1 MHYDSHKG
9 DSIMREIDKMNDGKW
24 YDANHDPLIVKHRL
38 EADDL
43 CFKYNQTKPSD
54 IDTQKIILEKL
65 KVKLG
70 EDTTLLAPVY
80 MDYGYKV
87 TIGSRTFINH
97 NAYFMDGGGITIG
110 SNCFV
115 GPNCGF
121 YTATHP
127 LIAKERNTGLEKAHP
142 ITIED
147 NVWIGGD
154 VTILPGVTVGEG
166 SVIGAKSLVNKDIP
180 QGVIAVGNPI
190 RILRKINPNDSVET
204 ALSNEN

>member
-1 MHYDSHKG
+1 
-9 DSIMREIDKMNDGKW
+9 MREIDKMNEGKW
-24 YDANHDPLIVKHRL
+24 YDANHDPLIVKQRMH
-38 EADDL
+38 ADDL
-43 CFKYNQTKPSD
+43 CFEYNQTKPSD
-54 IDTQKIILEKL
+54 IDTQKEILEKL

-70 EDTTLLAPVY
+70 EGITLLAPVY

-87 TIGSRTFINH
+87 EIGNHTFINH
-97 NAYFMDGGGITIG
+97 NAYFMDGGGIKIG

-121 YTATHP
+121 YTAIHP

-154 VTILPGVTVGEG
+154 VTILPGVTIGEG

-180 QGVIAVGNPI
+180 KGVVAVGNPI
-190 RILRKINPNDSVET
+190 RILREINPNDSVET
-204 ALSNEN
+204 TRTDGN